1 MQGRVEKLKSKRPAV
16 TGLRGYWVEMI
27 DIFLEGEQKKKKLQS
42 GSLFIHLLVYF

>member
-27 DIFLEGEQKKKKLQS
+27 DIFLEGEPKKRQS